1 MVNGC
6 VRVGILL
13 AASLLSACIGNKTPG
28 TTGSGSPPPPTP
40 NVLPVSVDAGPS
52 AATGQIN
59 HAYVTLKV
67 CAPGSQAQCANIDH
81 VLLDTASSGLR
92 LVKSVLVAAGVT
104 LSAQTD
110 SQGQALEECM
120 TFVGGQTW
128 GPVALADITMAGEV
142 AAKVPVQLMDD
153 ANTGAPPPASCGANG
168 TLINDVAGFG
178 ANGLLGV
185 GVFPQDCGS
194 ACVSPATPL
203 PLYYGCSSA
212 GACTAENVALA
223 AQVTNPVAMFA
234 ADNNGIIVSL
244 PNLQNAN
251 GDASVTGEL
260 ILGVGTQTDNALPAM
275 ALTVL
280 GADAQGDFTAT
291 YNGGAMVLPALID
304 SATDSYVFNDPAMG
318 SCDPAKGS
326 SPKWVGYYCPAVA
339 PQSVYAVNTG
349 VGMNNATSRVDFA
362 IADPNSF
369 VASAAGF
376 IDLGGGGGSTRFTWG
391 MPFFYGRKVYI
402 GIDQRVAGPYTG
414 PFYAY

>member
-1 MVNGC
+1 
-6 VRVGILL
+6 
-13 AASLLSACIGNKTPG
+13 
-28 TTGSGSPPPPTP
+28 
-40 NVLPVSVDAGPS
+40 
-52 AATGQIN
+52 
-59 HAYVTLKV
+59 
-67 CAPGSQAQCANIDH
+67 
-81 VLLDTASSGLR
+81 
-92 LVKSVLVAAGVT
+92 
-104 LSAQTD
+104 
-110 SQGQALEECM
+110 
-120 TFVGGQTW
+120 
-128 GPVALADITMAGEV
+128 
-142 AAKVPVQLMDD
+142 
-153 ANTGAPPPASCGANG
+153 
-168 TLINDVAGFG
+168 
-178 ANGLLGV
+178 
-185 GVFPQDCGS
+185 
-194 ACVSPATPL
+194 CVSPATPL

-291 YNGGAMVLPALID
+291 YNGGATVLPALID

-349 VGMNNATSRVDFA
+349 VGKNNATSRVTLPLPTRTHSWPVQRA
-362 IADPNSF
+362 
-369 VASAAGF
+369 
-376 IDLGGGGGSTRFTWG
+376 LSTL
-391 MPFFYGRKVYI
+391 
-402 GIDQRVAGPYTG
+402 
-414 PFYAY
+414 